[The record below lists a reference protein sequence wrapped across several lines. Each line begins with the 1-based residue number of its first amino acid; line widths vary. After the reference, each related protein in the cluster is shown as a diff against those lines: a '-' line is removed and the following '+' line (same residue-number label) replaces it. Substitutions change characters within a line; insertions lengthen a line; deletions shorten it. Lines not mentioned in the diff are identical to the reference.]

1 MGADCRSALL
11 PYIMNTMKKL
21 VLFLLVLTF
30 AVPCAADNPPAGKIP
45 APEMIALAQAH
56 SPKLR
61 ASIEYCF
68 GAQSLKEGT
77 AWVGQGPEFF
87 FAVEAATA
95 PLLVIDEG
103 ARRPMLPV
111 PGTAAEPPLW
121 YAIAHVEPV
130 GRLHQFYFLVKGMKL
145 GEHPNLPVFG
155 PLSYLLPGVPTGKLS
170 GTIVQTSKIYDGMKS
185 NYWIYVPAEYDP
197 KVPAALM
204 VFQDGS
210 DYLSR
215 QGNNN
220 TLNVIDNLIAQKK
233 IPVMICVF
241 IDPGDIS
248 GSPGTPTYAF
258 VKAQADRWSSPL
270 KDVTRSMLYDTV
282 SDRYARFLRDEVL
295 VDVSAK
301 YNLRT
306 DAYSHAI
313 TGASSG
319 GICAFNAAWQRP
331 DSFSRVIALVP
342 AFASR
347 EWKENPEAPDG
358 GQDYPDKILR
368 EPKRNLR
375 IWLRDASDDLESE
388 HWGSLPLNNIRV
400 ANALKLR
407 DYDFHFSFGKGVHSW
422 AQGAAEFPREMMW
435 LWRGYDPAK
444 TYEEFKQDPEEKSQ
458 PLFRVAIINR
468 DSDE

>member
-1 MGADCRSALL
+1 MKQILLSLFVFSFAL
-11 PYIMNTMKKL
+11 
-21 VLFLLVLTF
+21 
-30 AVPCAADNPPAGKIP
+30 PCAADNPPAGKVP
-45 APEMIALAQAH
+45 APEMVAMAKAH

-68 GAQSLKEGT
+68 GAQSLKDGT
-77 AWVGQGPEFF
+77 AWVGEGPEFF

-95 PLLVIDEG
+95 PSLVIDEG
-103 ARRPMLPV
+103 TPRPMQPV
-111 PGTAAEPPLW
+111 PAAASGSASDPLLW

-130 GRLHQFYFLVKGMKL
+130 ARLHQFYFTVNGVKL

-155 PLSYLLPGVPTGKLS
+155 PLSYRLPGVPTGKLS
-170 GTIVQTSKIYDGMKS
+170 ETIVHTSKIYDGMKS
-185 NYWIYVPAEYDP
+185 NYWIYVPAQYDP
-197 KVPAALM
+197 KIPAAVM
-204 VFQDGS
+204 VFQDGG

-241 IDPGDIS
+241 IDPGDIT
-248 GSPGTPTYAF
+248 GSPGTPTEAY
-258 VKAQADRWSSPL
+258 VKGHADRWGDHTL
-270 KDVTRSMLYDTV
+270 KDATRSTLYDTV

-295 VDVSAK
+295 VEVGAK
-301 YNLRT
+301 YNLRE

-319 GICAFNAAWQRP
+319 GICSFNAAWQLP
-331 DSFSRVIALVP
+331 DSFSRVLALVP

-347 EWKENPEAPDG
+347 QWKENPAVPYG

-368 EPKRNLR
+368 GPKRNLR
-375 IWLRDASDDLESE
+375 IWLRDASDDLENE

-400 ANALKLR
+400 ANALKTR

-422 AQGAAEFPREMMW
+422 AQGAAEFPKEMMW
-435 LWRGYDPAK
+435 LWRGYDPTK
-444 TYEEFKQDPEEKSQ
+444 TSDEFKPDPEEKSK

>member
-1 MGADCRSALL
+1 M
-11 PYIMNTMKKL
+11 IIMKKVL
-21 VLFLLVLTF
+21 LFLLVLTF
-30 AVPCAADNPPAGKIP
+30 ALPCAADNPPAGKVP
-45 APEMIALAQAH
+45 APVMIAMAQAH

-68 GAQSLKEGT
+68 GAQSLKDGT
-77 AWVGQGPEFF
+77 AWVGEGPEFF

-95 PLLVIDEG
+95 PLLVIDER
-103 ARRPMLPV
+103 APRPMQPVLPA
-111 PGTAAEPPLW
+111 PSGSASDPSLW
-121 YAIAHVEPV
+121 YAIMHVEPV
-130 GRLHQFYFLVKGMKL
+130 ARLHQFYFLVNGVKL

-155 PLSYLLPGVPTGKLS
+155 PLSYRLPGVPTGKLS
-170 GTIVQTSKIYDGMKS
+170 ETIVHTSKIYDGMKS

-204 VFQDGS
+204 VFLDGG

-258 VKAQADRWSSPL
+258 VKGQADRWGGTF
-270 KDVTRSMLYDTV
+270 KDAMRSMLYDTV

-295 VDVSAK
+295 VDVGAK
-301 YNLRT
+301 YNLRK

-319 GICAFNAAWQRP
+319 GIGSFNAAWQLP
-331 DSFSRVIALVP
+331 DSFSRVIVLVG

-347 EWKENPEAPDG
+347 QWKENPAFPDG

-375 IWLRDASDDLESE
+375 IWLRDASDDLENE

-400 ANALKLR
+400 ANALKTR

-422 AQGAAEFPREMMW
+422 AQGAPEFPKEMMW

-444 TYEEFKQDPEEKSQ
+444 TFEEFKPDPEEKSK
-458 PLFRVAIINR
+458 PLFRVAIVNR

>member
-1 MGADCRSALL
+1 MG
-11 PYIMNTMKKL
+11 IMKKSL
-21 VLFLLVLTF
+21 LFLLVISF
-30 AVPCAADNPPAGKIP
+30 ALPCSADNPPAGKIP

-61 ASIEYCF
+61 DSIEYCF
-68 GAQSLKEGT
+68 GAQSLKDGT
-77 AWVGQGPEFF
+77 AWVGEGPEFF

-95 PLLVIDEG
+95 PSLVIDEG

-111 PGTAAEPPLW
+111 PGSASEPSLW

-130 GRLHQFYFLVKGMKL
+130 GRLHQFYFQVNGVKL
-145 GEHPNLPVFG
+145 GEHPNLPVVG
-155 PLSYLLPGVPTGKLS
+155 PLSYRLPGVPTGKLS
-170 GTIVQTSKIYDGMKS
+170 GTIVHTSKIYDGMKS

-197 KVPAALM
+197 KVPTAVM
-204 VFQDGS
+204 VFQDGG

-220 TLNVIDNLIAQKK
+220 TLNVIGNLIAQKK

-248 GSPGTPTYAF
+248 DSPGTPTYEF
-258 VKAQADRWSSPL
+258 VKNQADRL
-270 KDVTRSMLYDTV
+270 GDHTIKDAMRSALYDTV

-295 VDVSAK
+295 VDVGAK
-301 YNLRT
+301 YNLRK

-313 TGASSG
+313 TGASAG
-319 GICAFNAAWQRP
+319 GICSFNAAWQLP
-331 DSFSRVIALVP
+331 DTFSRALVLVGAFDSRQWRESP
-342 AFASR
+342 AV
-347 EWKENPEAPDG
+347 PDG
-358 GQDYPDKILR
+358 GQDYPDMILR

-375 IWLRDASDDLESE
+375 IWLRDASDDLENV

-400 ANALKLR
+400 ANALKIR

-422 AQGAAEFPREMMW
+422 AQGAAEFPKEMMW
-435 LWRGYDPAK
+435 LWRDYDPAK
-444 TYEEFKQDPEEKSQ
+444 TSDEFKPDPEEMGK
-458 PLFRVAIINR
+458 PLFRVAIVNR

>member
-1 MGADCRSALL
+1 M
-11 PYIMNTMKKL
+11 L
-21 VLFLLVLTF
+21 VLFPAL
-30 AVPCAADNPPAGKIP
+30 PCAADNPPAGKVP
-45 APEMIALAQAH
+45 ALEMIALAQAH

-61 ASIEYCF
+61 ESIEYCF
-68 GAQSLKEGT
+68 GAQSLKDGT
-77 AWVGQGPEFF
+77 AWVGEGPEFF

-103 ARRPMLPV
+103 ERRPMLPV
-111 PGTAAEPPLW
+111 PGSATEPSLW

-130 GRLHQFYFLVKGMKL
+130 GRLHQFYFLVNGVKL

-155 PLSYLLPGVPTGKLS
+155 PLSYRLPGVPTGKLS
-170 GTIVQTSKIYDGMKS
+170 GTIVHTSKIYDGMKS
-185 NYWIYVPAEYDP
+185 NYWIYIPAEYDA
-197 KVPAALM
+197 KVPAAVM
-204 VFQDGS
+204 VFQDGG
-210 DYLSR
+210 DYLNR

-233 IPVMICVF
+233 IPVMICIF

-248 GSPGTPTYAF
+248 GSPGTPTYDF
-258 VKAQADRWSSPL
+258 VKGQVDRSGDHTL
-270 KDVTRSMLYDTV
+270 KDAMRGILYDTV

-295 VDVSAK
+295 VEVGAK
-301 YNLRT
+301 YNLRQ

-319 GICAFNAAWQRP
+319 GIASFNAAWQLP
-331 DSFSRVIALVP
+331 DTFSRVLVLVG
-342 AFASR
+342 AFSSSQ
-347 EWKENPEAPDG
+347 WKENPTVPDG

-375 IWLRDASDDLESE
+375 IWLRDGSDDMESAR
-388 HWGSLPLNNIRV
+388 WGSLPMNNIRV
-400 ANALKLR
+400 ANALKIK
-407 DYDFHFSFGKGVHSW
+407 DYDMHFSFGKGVHSW
-422 AQGAAEFPREMMW
+422 AQGAAEFPKEMMW
-435 LWRGYDPAK
+435 LWRDYDPAK
-444 TYEEFKQDPEEKSQ
+444 TYEDFKPDPEEKSK